1 MGARQFFIMF
11 FNNFLGQIRQ
21 VKRNMMLL
29 LVPILVFTFMYLFYA
44 FNNVEES
51 YIEPLNIGIVVMEDS
66 AYGSMVADSFMS
78 YDAFTKFVHITL
90 DDYDAIY
97 SDFYSGNYDA
107 ILEIPD
113 GFIDAVMGFS
123 YNPVVARVNYT
134 DPLKAILVKNFLGG
148 YESYITSAEVG
159 IMTLHD
165 EMALHGFEKS
175 EISSYNELISYD
187 LIFTALTRNELFV
200 YNEVVDIPSVG
211 SITYFLIAIVV
222 MFLMYIA
229 LFAAINLMR
238 EREEHCIETHGIRF
252 SNSTNFSLQ
261 DIFSQS
267 FAGSWMVMVWVV
279 LFQLIS
285 SQPLT
290 DEPLGVVLFL
300 WLAIIFDVALA
311 VLISSFFRRDES
323 VILFSN
329 VFIFINALIGGSIIP
344 IHIMPDMLQKIA
356 IISPN
361 YWMIRGFLYFQSGLN
376 LAEGYAIAWVIGLV
390 SVLMIIIA
398 SAMYAKK
405 ARV

>member
-29 LVPILVFTFMYLFYA
+29 LVPILVFAFMYLFYA

-66 AYGSMVADSFMS
+66 AYGSMVADSFMN

-90 DDYDAIY
+90 DDYDNIY
-97 SDFYSGNYDA
+97 NDFNNGLYDA

-123 YNPVVARVNYT
+123 YNPVIAKVNYT
-134 DPLKAILVKNFLGG
+134 DPLKAILVKNFLEG

-159 IMTLHD
+159 IMTLYD
-165 EMALHGFEKS
+165 EMEKHGFDQGD
-175 EISSYNELISYD
+175 ISSYNELISYD

-211 SITYFLIAIVV
+211 SIIYFLIAIVV

-229 LFAAINLMR
+229 LFSAVNLMR
-238 EREEHCIETHGIRF
+238 ERDEHCIERLKLTKT
-252 SNSTNFSLQ
+252 SVTNYIASKVLAISVFLLL
-261 DIFSQS
+261 
-267 FAGSWMVMVWVV
+267 MVMIWVM
-279 LFQLIS
+279 LFQVINVE
-285 SQPLT
+285 PLT
-290 DEPLGVVLFL
+290 ESPFKLILFL

-311 VLISSFFRRDES
+311 VLISSFFKRDES

-344 IHIMPDMLQKIA
+344 IHIMPEMLQKLA
-356 IISPN
+356 IITPN

-376 LAEGYAIAWVIGLV
+376 LDEGYTISWIMGLVAIIMIVIGSKV
-390 SVLMIIIA
+390 
-398 SAMYAKK
+398 YTKK
-405 ARV
+405 AR